1 MVCEKV
7 FLGRKYLSVGNDVG
21 WLFKD
26 QGFLVSK
33 HGNRRLNELL
43 QRCANPSKA
52 KDGVRIQVP
61 KETKVSL
68 YKALEEI
75 VNFAEDS
82 EDA

>member
-1 MVCEKV
+1 M

-68 YKALEEI
+68 YKALQEI